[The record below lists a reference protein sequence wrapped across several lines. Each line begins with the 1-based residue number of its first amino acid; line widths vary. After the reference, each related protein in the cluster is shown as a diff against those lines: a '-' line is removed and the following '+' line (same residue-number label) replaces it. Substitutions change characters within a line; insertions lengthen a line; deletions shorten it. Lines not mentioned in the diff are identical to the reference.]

1 MSRKQQKPDIFVKR
15 QRIVIAFCAAF
26 ILLCFVG
33 MVYLAFFQQKR
44 YNGSTDIYPVYP
56 RAQFD
61 TLPPEMRENCVVES
75 YVKPPR
81 GIIFD
86 DSNMPLVSNVRVYPI
101 GVDGMSFNKNH
112 RYFKENEPYLDT
124 LIYDLAVNFYN
135 HFSDRY
141 PKYSVE
147 DYRTKFTRALK
158 DQKYVTIFSEE
169 QVVREHQMVLAKDL
183 TFIKSLPLFSR
194 TIDTAAAVRARYG
207 FSPEQ
212 MAAKKLKRLYFA
224 DILNE
229 GSSELLVRVHPY
241 GDLAQRILGN
251 MAKGNGIDGNPEFD
265 KVLSGIP
272 GLRKSL
278 YINGISI
285 PLESEN
291 PPVNGG
297 AVYTTINTDIQK
309 IVHDKLYEKCM
320 ETKPKWA
327 CAVVME
333 TATGDIKAMSNFT
346 RFPNGDTIAYLE
358 TRNHAMVAESA
369 EPGSTFKLA
378 SLLAYLEQSHGDTT
392 HKYIRG
398 EHTFT
403 VGKRRYSYKD
413 SHSHGP
419 VYNVSVR
426 EIIKHSSNIGV
437 AMMMRDT
444 AFFRNYADYAR
455 KLDSMFITIGFSAQI
470 GKLPPVNMHPNTR
483 SFTEQYGYYFGAG
496 FCMQPLQTLVYY
508 NAVANGGKMMQPRF
522 VRATT
527 LDKETVEYP
536 TVVLKEQIA
545 SPQTIKIAQEF
556 LRAVVM
562 EKGGT
567 AYSCH
572 DEDFPMAGKTGTRD
586 IYDQTLGRYDYSRNA
601 ISFCGYFPADNPKYT
616 CIVYLFDVK
625 KQYGSGVAARL
636 FSDIAHQIIFPAK
649 NISQSEKYLTA
660 KRPVRWQTLKA
671 AVQHWQAG
679 NMPAE
684 KADYCITSREDETL
698 FTSYTVTVKDSI
710 PNVIGFSAA
719 DAIAEVRKYGHRA
732 QITGKGNVTSQTFNP
747 ENNTITLTL
756 SP

>member
-1 MSRKQQKPDIFVKR
+1 MSKKKQRQDIFIKR
-15 QRIVIAFCAAF
+15 QRVVIAFCAAF
-26 ILLCFVG
+26 ILLCLAG
-33 MVYLAFFQQKR
+33 MVYLACFQQKKFS
-44 YNGSTDIYPVYP
+44 GSVDIYPVYSSE
-56 RAQFD
+56 QFD

-75 YVKPPR
+75 YIKPPR

-86 DSNMPLVSNVRVYPI
+86 DSNMPLVSNVRVYPV
-101 GVDGMSFNKNH
+101 GVDGMSYNKNH

-124 LIYDLAVNFYN
+124 LIYDLAVSFYN
-135 HFSDRY
+135 QFSDRY
-141 PKYSVE
+141 PEYSVD
-147 DYRTKFTRALK
+147 DYRAKFTRALK
-158 DQKYVTIFSEE
+158 DQKFVTIFSEE
-169 QVVREHQMVLAKDL
+169 QVVRENKMVLAKDL
-183 TFIKSLPLFSR
+183 AFIKSLPLFSR
-194 TIDTAAAVRARYG
+194 TIDTAARARYG

-212 MAAKKLKRLYFA
+212 MAAKKLKKLYFA

-241 GDLAQRILGN
+241 GKLAQRILGN
-251 MAKGNGIDGNPEFD
+251 MSKGNGIDGNPEFD
-265 KVLSGIP
+265 RVLTGIP
-272 GLRKSL
+272 GLKKRL

-297 AVYTTINTDIQK
+297 AVYTTINTEIQK
-309 IVHDKLYEKCM
+309 IVHKELLEKSL

-346 RFPNGDTIAYLE
+346 RFTNGDDTVYLE
-358 TRNHAMVAESA
+358 TRNNAMVAESA

-378 SLLAYLEQSHGDTT
+378 SLLAYLEQLHGDTT
-392 HKYIRG
+392 RKYCRG
-398 EHTFT
+398 DYTFN
-403 VGKRRYSYKD
+403 VGKRSYSYKD
-413 SHSHGP
+413 SHSRGLIRD
-419 VYNVSVR
+419 VSVK

-437 AMMMRDT
+437 ALMMRD
-444 AFFRNYADYAR
+444 AFPTYADYAR
-455 KLDSMFITIGFSAQI
+455 KLDSMFVTIGFSAQI
-470 GKLPPVNMHPNTR
+470 GRLEPVNMHPNTR
-483 SFTEQYGYYFGAG
+483 NFTEQYGYYFGAG

-522 VRATT
+522 VRSTT
-527 LDKETVEYP
+527 LGKETVEYP

-572 DEDFPMAGKTGTRD
+572 DDNFPMAGKTGTRD

-625 KQYGSGVAARL
+625 KRYGSGEAARL
-636 FSDIAHQIIFPAK
+636 FSNIAHQIVYPAK
-649 NISQSEKYLTA
+649 EIDRSEKHLAA
-660 KRPVRWQTLKA
+660 KRPVRWQTLKSA
-671 AVQHWQAG
+671 IQHWKTGA
-679 NMPAE
+679 MPSE

-698 FTSYTVTVKDSI
+698 FTGYTITVKDSV
-710 PNVIGFSAA
+710 PNVIGLSAS

-732 QITGKGNVTSQTFNP
+732 QITGKGNVTSQSYSK
-747 ENNTITLTL
+747 ESNTVTLTL

>member
-1 MSRKQQKPDIFVKR
+1 MSRKSQQSDTFILR
-15 QRIVIAFCAAF
+15 QRIIIALCAAF
-26 ILLCFVG
+26 ALLCLGG
-33 MVYLAFFQQKR
+33 MVYLACFQQNK
-44 YNGSTDIYPVYP
+44 YSGSEELYQTYS
-56 RAQFD
+56 REEFD
-61 TLPPEMRENCVVES
+61 TLPAEMKENCIVE
-75 YVKPPR
+75 YNVNPPR
-81 GIIFD
+81 GVIFD
-86 DSNMPLVSNVRVYPI
+86 DSDMPLVSNVRVYPV
-101 GVDGMSFNKNH
+101 GVDGMTYNKNH

-124 LIYDLAVNFYN
+124 LIHDLAISFYN
-135 HFSDRY
+135 QFSNRY
-141 PKYSVE
+141 PEYSVE
-147 DYRTKFTRALK
+147 DYVAKFTRALK

-169 QVVREHQMVLAKDL
+169 QVIREHKMVLARDL
-183 TFIKSLPLFSR
+183 AFIKSLPLFSR

-212 MAAKKLKRLYFA
+212 MAAKNLKRIYFN

-241 GDLAQRILGN
+241 GKLAQRILGN
-251 MAKGNGIDGNPEFD
+251 KSKGNGIDGNPEFN
-265 KVLSGIP
+265 KVLTGIP
-272 GLRKSL
+272 GSKKRL

-297 AVYTTINTDIQK
+297 AVFTTINTEIQK
-309 IVHDKLYEKCM
+309 IVHKELNDKCL

-333 TATGDIKAMSNFT
+333 TATGDIKAMSNLT
-346 RFPNGDTIAYLE
+346 RFMNGDDTVYLE
-358 TRNHAMVAESA
+358 TRNNAMVAESA

-378 SLLAYLEQSHGDTT
+378 SLLAYLEQLHGDTT
-392 HKYIRG
+392 RKYCRG
-398 EHTFT
+398 DYTFT
-403 VGKRRYSYKD
+403 VGKRSYSYKD
-413 SHSHGP
+413 SHSRGLIRD
-419 VYNVSVR
+419 VSVR

-437 AMMMRDT
+437 ALMMRD
-444 AFFRNYADYAR
+444 AFPTYADYAR
-455 KLDSMFITIGFSAQI
+455 KLDSMFVTIGFSAQI
-470 GKLPPVNMHPNTR
+470 GRLEPVNMHPNTR
-483 SFTEQYGYYFGAG
+483 NFTEQYGYYFGAG

-522 VRATT
+522 VRSTT
-527 LDKETVEYP
+527 LGKETVEYP

-572 DEDFPMAGKTGTRD
+572 DDNFPMAGKTGTRD

-625 KQYGSGVAARL
+625 KRYGSGEAARL
-636 FSDIAHQIIFPAK
+636 FSNIAHQIVYPAK
-649 NISQSEKYLTA
+649 EIDRSEKHLIA
-660 KRPVRWQTLKA
+660 KRPVRWQTLNA
-671 AVQHWQAG
+671 AVQHWKTGA
-679 NMPAE
+679 MPSE
-684 KADYCITSREDETL
+684 SADYCVTSREDETL
-698 FTSYTVTVKDSI
+698 FTSYTVAVKDSV
-710 PNVIGFSAA
+710 PNVIGLSAS
-719 DAIAEVRKYGHRA
+719 DAIAEVRKYGHRT
-732 QITGKGNVTSQTFNP
+732 QISGKGNVTSQSYSK
-747 ENNTITLTL
+747 ESNTVTLTL

>member
-1 MSRKQQKPDIFVKR
+1 MSKKKQRQDIFIKR
-15 QRIVIAFCAAF
+15 QRVVIAFCAAF
-26 ILLCFVG
+26 ILLCLAG
-33 MVYLAFFQQKR
+33 MVYLACFQQKKFS
-44 YNGSTDIYPVYP
+44 GSVDIYPVYSSE
-56 RAQFD
+56 QFD

-75 YVKPPR
+75 YIKPPR

-86 DSNMPLVSNVRVYPI
+86 DSNMPLVSNVRVYPV
-101 GVDGMSFNKNH
+101 GVDGMSYNKNH

-124 LIYDLAVNFYN
+124 LIYDLAVSFYSQ
-135 HFSDRY
+135 FSDRY
-141 PKYSVE
+141 PEYSVD
-147 DYRTKFTRALK
+147 DYRAKFTRALK
-158 DQKYVTIFSEE
+158 DQKFVTIFSEE
-169 QVVREHQMVLAKDL
+169 QVVRENKMVLAKDL
-183 TFIKSLPLFSR
+183 AFIKSLPLFSR
-194 TIDTAAAVRARYG
+194 TIDTAARVRYG

-212 MAAKKLKRLYFA
+212 MAAKKLKKLYFA

-241 GDLAQRILGN
+241 GKLAQRILGN
-251 MAKGNGIDGNPEFD
+251 MSKGNGIDGNPEFD
-265 KVLSGIP
+265 RVLTGIP
-272 GLRKSL
+272 GLKKRL

-297 AVYTTINTDIQK
+297 AVYTTINTEIQK
-309 IVHDKLYEKCM
+309 IVHKELLEKSL

-346 RFPNGDTIAYLE
+346 RFTNGDDTVYLE
-358 TRNHAMVAESA
+358 TRNNAMVAESA

-378 SLLAYLEQSHGDTT
+378 SLLAYLEQLHGDTT
-392 HKYIRG
+392 RKYCRG
-398 EHTFT
+398 DYTFN
-403 VGKRRYSYKD
+403 VGKRSYSYKD
-413 SHSHGP
+413 SHSRGLIRD
-419 VYNVSVR
+419 VSVK

-437 AMMMRDT
+437 ALMMRD
-444 AFFRNYADYAR
+444 AFPTYADYAR
-455 KLDSMFITIGFSAQI
+455 KLDSMFVTIGFSAQI
-470 GKLPPVNMHPNTR
+470 GRLEPVNMHPNTR
-483 SFTEQYGYYFGAG
+483 NFTEQYGYYFGAG

-522 VRATT
+522 VRSTT
-527 LDKETVEYP
+527 LGKETVEYP

-572 DEDFPMAGKTGTRD
+572 DDNFPMAGKTGTRD

-625 KQYGSGVAARL
+625 KRYGSGEAARL
-636 FSDIAHQIIFPAK
+636 FSNIAHQIVYPAK
-649 NISQSEKYLTA
+649 EIDRSEKHLAA
-660 KRPVRWQTLKA
+660 KRPVRWQTLKSA
-671 AVQHWQAG
+671 IQHWKTGA
-679 NMPAE
+679 MPSE

-698 FTSYTVTVKDSI
+698 FTGYTITVKDSV
-710 PNVIGFSAA
+710 PNVIGLSAS

-732 QITGKGNVTSQTFNP
+732 QITGKGNVTSQSYSK
-747 ENNTITLTL
+747 ESNTVTLTL